1 MARKRKELERREGW
15 YHVKEGAGKG
25 RQYREWN
32 VTIDLQYGSME
43 FDQLREELARIEQE
57 HGAEFEK
64 FSLEV
69 EMEADPYEDP
79 YDVRERPHCYVR
91 GWRKENDAEYQ
102 ARLDEDAQRKAR
114 QDAWERQ
121 QYDALKKKFGETG

>member
-25 RQYREWN
+25 RRYVEWD
-32 VTIDLQYGSME
+32 VTLDLQYGGME

-57 HGAEFEK
+57 HGDEFEK

-69 EMEADPYEDP
+69 EMEADPYED
-79 YDVRERPHCYVR
+79 REWPRCYVR

-114 QDAWERQ
+114 QEAWERQ
-121 QYDALKKKFGETG
+121 QYEALKKKFDE